1 MTRGS
6 YYQRSLQG
14 PLIYCWTLRDSS
26 PGPIRMGAEIINKLC
41 PPIDFH
47 SSPWYNTRMKKRTA
61 TISVLLIPADLTR
74 PTSMV
79 TIRRGDYALIDMYN
93 HMDCD
98 YVQRLATLKKN
109 MILWVDEEGSL
120 ETLKR
125 KPVFNVRASILGV
138 QPIMGNAIL
147 AGQDSLYGVD
157 GIEFDTIKEM
167 VKRLENSA
175 QQMIAEQSQPN
186 Q

>member
-1 MTRGS
+1 
-6 YYQRSLQG
+6 
-14 PLIYCWTLRDSS
+14 
-26 PGPIRMGAEIINKLC
+26 
-41 PPIDFH
+41 
-47 SSPWYNTRMKKRTA
+47 MKNA
-61 TISVLLIPADLTR
+61 TSIISVLLIPADLNKPCT
-74 PTSMV
+74 MV
-79 TIRRGDYALIDMYN
+79 NIRKGDYALIDMYK

-98 YVQRLATLKKN
+98 YVQRLETPKKN
-109 MILWVDEEGSL
+109 MILWVDEEGSIP
-120 ETLKR
+120 TLKR
-125 KPVFNVRASILGV
+125 TPKTNVRGSILAGE
-138 QPIMGNAIL
+138 QIFGNVIL